1 MLFLNTRPPDRAAL
15 LSNILKAAKIEVLEL
30 PLLELVEEPYSVM
43 LEGLYQQLPQA
54 HAIVVVSPTAAHVGM
69 RYLAQAGMTLKVL
82 TQIQWI
88 AVGKATQRTLAEYG
102 ISSIVPDVETSEGM
116 LELPILTA
124 LKPKSTLAFWRGEG
138 GRVFMMDH
146 FRQLGIQV
154 LNFVLYKRQC
164 PNSTLSLFQQYVDRL
179 NQAECFAVLISSEAS
194 WLNWLSLVNA
204 YPKIVEKA
212 YYLTLGPRLTRLVST
227 YQREQGLTLG
237 WVEIENLQKET
248 ILHYLDRIQGTS

>member
-15 LSNILKAAKIEVLEL
+15 LSNALKAAKIKVLEL
-30 PLLELVEEPYSVM
+30 PLLELVEEPYSLM

-54 HAIVVVSPTAAHVGM
+54 HVIVVVSPTAAHVGM
-69 RYLAQAGMTLKVL
+69 RYLVQAGMTLQAL

-116 LELPILTA
+116 LELPILTT
-124 LKPKSTLAFWRGEG
+124 LKPESTLAFWRGEG

-154 LNFVLYKRQC
+154 LNFVLYKRRC
-164 PNSTLSLFQQYVDRL
+164 PNNTLSLFQQYVGQL
-179 NQAECFAVLISSEAS
+179 NQAQCFAVLVSSEAS

-248 ILHYLDRIQGTS
+248 ILHHLDRIQGTS